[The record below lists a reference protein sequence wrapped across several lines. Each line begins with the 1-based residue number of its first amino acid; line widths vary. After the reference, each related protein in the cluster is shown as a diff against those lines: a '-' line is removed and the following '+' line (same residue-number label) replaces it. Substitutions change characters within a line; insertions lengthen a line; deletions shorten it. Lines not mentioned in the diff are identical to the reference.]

1 MRLNHLGETMTAQS
15 LSQTPDPL
23 NLILRQNQNWTIGFS
38 YTDSQGN
45 PLNVTGYTPLLQFRT
60 SALAKTTALALT
72 TSNGITF
79 NPTTTP
85 QVQIAAEV
93 NVAPGK
99 YEWDLVLQGSTGNL
113 YLGCGTV
120 QVNAEVSR

>member
-1 MRLNHLGETMTAQS
+1 MTAQS

-23 NLILRQNQNWTIGFS
+23 NLILRQNQNWTIGFT
-38 YTDSQGN
+38 YTDADGN
-45 PLNVTGYTPLLQFRT
+45 LINLTGYTPLLQFRT
-60 SALAKTTALALT
+60 SALAKTTALSLD

-79 NPTTTP
+79 QPDTAP
-85 QVQIAAEV
+85 QVQIAAEID
-93 NVAPGK
+93 VAPGK
-99 YEWDLVLQGSTGNL
+99 YEWDLVLQNSTGNL

>member
-1 MRLNHLGETMTAQS
+1 MRLNTLGETMTAQS

-23 NLILRQNQNWTIGFS
+23 NLILRQNQNWTIGFE
-38 YTDSQGN
+38 YTDAQGN
-45 PLNVTGYTPLLQFRT
+45 LINLTGYTPILQFRT
-60 SALAKTTALALT
+60 SALAKTAALSL
-72 TSNGITF
+72 SVGNGITF
-79 NPTTTP
+79 QPNTNP
-85 QVQIAAEV
+85 QVQIAAEIS
-93 NVAPGK
+93 VAPGK

>member
-1 MRLNHLGETMTAQS
+1 MPSQAI
-15 LSQTPDPL
+15 SQTPDPL
-23 NLILRQNQNWTIGFS
+23 NITVRQNQEWAINFS
-38 YTDSQGN
+38 YTDSTGT
-45 PLNVTGYTPLLQFRT
+45 LISLAGYTPILQFRT

>member
-1 MRLNHLGETMTAQS
+1 MTAQS

-23 NLILRQNQNWTIGFS
+23 NLILRQNQNWTIGFE

-45 PLNVTGYTPLLQFRT
+45 LINLTGYTPILQFRT
-60 SALAKTTALALT
+60 SALAKTAALSLSAG
-72 TSNGITF
+72 NGITF
-79 NPTTTP
+79 QPNTNP
-85 QVQIAAEV
+85 QVQIATEIS
-93 NVAPGK
+93 VAPGK

>member
-1 MRLNHLGETMTAQS
+1 MTAQS

-23 NLILRQNQNWTIGFS
+23 NLILRQNQLWNIAFNYTNPDNSTI
-38 YTDSQGN
+38 N
-45 PLNVTGYTPLLQFRT
+45 LTGYTPILQFRT
-60 SALAKTTALALT
+60 SALAKTSVLSLT

-79 NPTTTP
+79 QPNTLP
-85 QVQIAAEV
+85 QVQISASIAV
-93 NVAPGK
+93 TPGK
-99 YEWDLVLQGSTGNL
+99 YEWDLVLTKSTGNI

>member
-1 MRLNHLGETMTAQS
+1 MTAQS

-23 NLILRQNQNWTIGFS
+23 NLTLRQNQNWTIGFS

-85 QVQIAAEV
+85 QVQIATAV

-113 YLGCGTV
+113 YLGRGIV
-120 QVNAEVSR
+120 QVDAEVSR

>member
-1 MRLNHLGETMTAQS
+1 MPAQS

-23 NLILRQNQNWTIGFS
+23 NLTLRQNQNWTIGFS
-38 YTDSQGN
+38 YTDATGATIN
-45 PLNVTGYTPLLQFRT
+45 LTGYTPILQFRT

-72 TSNGITF
+72 TANGITF

-85 QVQIAAEV
+85 QVQIATAV

-113 YLGCGTV
+113 YLGRGIV
-120 QVNAEVSR
+120 QVDAEVSR

>member
-1 MRLNHLGETMTAQS
+1 MRLNTLGETMTAQS

-23 NLILRQNQNWTIGFS
+23 NLILRQNQNWTIGFT
-38 YTDSQGN
+38 YTDADGN
-45 PLNVTGYTPLLQFRT
+45 LINLTGYTPLLQFRT
-60 SALAKTTALALT
+60 SALAKTTALSLT

-79 NPTTTP
+79 TPDSNP
-85 QVQIAAEV
+85 QVQIAAEI

>member
-1 MRLNHLGETMTAQS
+1 MTAQS

-23 NLILRQNQNWTIGFS
+23 NLTLRQNQNWTIGFS

-72 TSNGITF
+72 TANGITF

-85 QVQIAAEV
+85 QVQIATAV

-113 YLGCGTV
+113 YLGRGIV
-120 QVNAEVSR
+120 QVDAEVSR

>member
-1 MRLNHLGETMTAQS
+1 MTTQS

-23 NLILRQNQNWTIGFS
+23 NLTLRQNQNWTIGFS
-38 YTDSQGN
+38 YTDSAGN
-45 PLNVTGYTPLLQFRT
+45 VLNVTGYTPLLQFRT
-60 SALAKTTALALT
+60 SALAKTAALSL
-72 TSNGITF
+72 SVGNGITF

-85 QVQIAAEV
+85 QIQIATAI

-113 YLGCGTV
+113 YLGRGIV
-120 QVNAEVSR
+120 QVDAEVSR

>member
-1 MRLNHLGETMTAQS
+1 MTAQS

-23 NLILRQNQNWTIGFS
+23 NLVLRQNQLWTIAFS
-38 YTDSQGN
+38 YTDPTGATIN
-45 PLNVTGYTPLLQFRT
+45 LTGYTPLLQFRT
-60 SALAKTTALALT
+60 SALAKTPSLALT

-79 NPTTTP
+79 NPNTNP
-85 QVQIAAEV
+85 QVQISTNV

-99 YEWDLVLQGSTGNL
+99 YEWDLVLQSSSGNI

>member
-1 MRLNHLGETMTAQS
+1 MTAQS

-23 NLILRQNQNWTIGFS
+23 NLILRQNQNWTIGFE
-38 YTDSQGN
+38 YTDAQGN
-45 PLNVTGYTPLLQFRT
+45 LINLTGYTPLLQFRT
-60 SALAKTTALALT
+60 SALAKTAALSLSV
-72 TSNGITF
+72 SNGITF
-79 NPTTTP
+79 QPNTNP